1 MLLPFELDPQIIH
14 HIIHHQAG
22 SIGKAI
28 IELIMN
34 SVDAGAQTVKI
45 TMTKDGFTCED
56 DGKGFSSK
64 NDVLNYFGRFGTPH
78 QEGDATY
85 GRFRLGR
92 GQIMAHAYTTWK
104 SNTFI
109 MSVDT
114 QKMGYNYDLSESNL
128 EGGLP
133 GCHIDGSWYD
143 KLSETE
149 LMSTL
154 QEIRDL
160 VRYTPASVTLNDK
173 TITRNPA
180 DENWDYEDDYA
191 YYRVRLEGA
200 VSIYNQ
206 GVLVRHDSSHLWGAG
221 GLIVSKQAISLNVS
235 RTEILRKTCG
245 VWKVIAKE
253 FQVLVNRIT
262 ENLISKRK
270 TEARREKSV
279 RSLLSAEG
287 NLQEIYRNEEVITL
301 LPNRHVTLDYFL
313 RRLKYDYKMKCCVV
327 ENDFDVPK
335 AETMGRAKLS
345 MFIHPKTMARFGA
358 YTPGQF
364 LESLEIVLAN
374 IGEYRETHNIGYG
387 EHYTEK
393 VTLID
398 YRLLSD
404 SFVEKLEI
412 LKEKEVLDRETQR
425 VWTALRWCLQQYA
438 GACLG
443 KRMYKCGRL
452 AYNEDRF
459 EIFVGYSNTAE
470 AWTDGSSYIAFN
482 VDVVKKLKG
491 NPIKTAS
498 YIFNVLEHE
507 IAHEGDSLGA
517 GHDEAFYQRYH
528 DISISMSSERQRYMH
543 MWLMKYTYSLELE
556 GKKSAGLAWSERLLI
571 DRVGNGREKKGLGK
585 PIEDVRDNPTVQAHV
600 PIENIM
606 LIESINAG
614 FTQNGLQ
621 PDKSQWERIIEEAVS
636 TPETTSHE
644 VDTEAADDEEYEL
657 YRKQQ
662 AEEWEKEKDR
672 VAALIGIENNA
683 LNQDILFNLSYLEDE
698 ELLEIWK
705 SCYIQENGRYEF
717 ILNAVE
723 QDVQS
728 EDIEPDLFSEID
740 QKFHHLIQEG
750 ETLWSIERNA
760 AAAGFLR
767 IPEYLIW
774 RSGG

>member
-1 MLLPFELDPQIIH
+1 MILPFELDPQIIH

-34 SVDAGAQTVKI
+34 SVDAEAKSIKI
-45 TMTKDGFTCED
+45 TMTKEGFTCQD
-56 DGKGFSSK
+56 DGKGFASK
-64 NDVLNYFGRFGTPH
+64 DDVINYFGRFGTPH

-92 GQIMAHAYTTWK
+92 GQIMAHAYTTWI
-104 SNTFI
+104 SNTFN

-114 QKMGYNYDLSESNL
+114 KKMGYNYDLSEL
-128 EGGLP
+128 EDGQP
-133 GCHIDGSWYD
+133 GCHINGTWYD

-160 VRYTPASVTLNDK
+160 VRYTPASVELNGK
-173 TITRNPA
+173 TITRDPSA
-180 DENWDYEDDYA
+180 EKWDFEDEYA

-221 GLIVSKQAISLNVS
+221 GLIVSKKAISLNVS
-235 RTEILRKTCG
+235 RTEILRKTCE

-253 FQVLVNRIT
+253 FQTLVDSIT

-287 NLQEIYRNEEVITL
+287 NLREIFRHEEVITL
-301 LPNRHVTLDYFL
+301 VSNRHVTLEYFFH
-313 RRLKYDYKMKCCVV
+313 RLKYEYKRKCCVV
-327 ENDFDVPK
+327 ENDYDVPK
-335 AETMGRAKLS
+335 AETMARAKLA
-345 MFIHPKTMARFGA
+345 MFVHPKTMARFGA

-364 LESLEIVLAN
+364 LESLETVLEN
-374 IGEYRETHNIGYG
+374 VNEYYESINYG
-387 EHYTEK
+387 VTLNEE

-398 YRLLSD
+398 FQRLSE
-404 SFVEKLEI
+404 SFIERLEI
-412 LKEKEVLDRETQR
+412 LKEKDVLDRETIR

-443 KRMYKCGRL
+443 KRMHRDGSLVYG
-452 AYNEDRF
+452 EDKF

-482 VDVVKKLKG
+482 VDLVKKLKG
-491 NPIKTAS
+491 DPIKTAS

-528 DISISMSSERQRYMH
+528 DISLRMSSERQRYMH
-543 MWLMKYTYSLELE
+543 KWLMKYTYSLEYE
-556 GKKSAGLAWSERLLI
+556 GKKSKGLAWSERLLI
-571 DRVGNGREKKGLGK
+571 DRVGNGREKKGLGR
-585 PIEDVRDNPTVQAHV
+585 PIEDVSNDPIVQAHV
-600 PIENIM
+600 PSENSEMID
-606 LIESINAG
+606 LINAG
-614 FTQNGLQ
+614 FNQRGLQ
-621 PDKSQWERIIEEAVS
+621 PDHSQWERILEESVY
-636 TPETTSHE
+636 TPKP
-644 VDTEAADDEEYEL
+644 AADNQDEEDDDDADYFEIL
-657 YRKQQ
+657 NRMDQ
-662 AEEWEKEKDR
+662 EWEEEKAR

-683 LNQDILFNLSYLEDE
+683 SNQEILYNLAHLEDE
-698 ELLEIWK
+698 ELLQIWNTCYVEI
-705 SCYIQENGRYEF
+705 NGRYKF
-717 ILNAVE
+717 IMDVE
-723 QDVQS
+723 DSNESSLEEQ
-728 EDIEPDLFSEID
+728 EREPDLFSVID
-740 QKFHHLIQEG
+740 EKYHHLIQEG

-760 AAAGFLR
+760 AAAGFFRL
-767 IPEYLIW
+767 PDYLKW
-774 RSGG
+774 RSGQ